1 MIFQITKRMVKF
13 KKGDNDIKRF
23 NKALLKESIRILL
36 FFQKGKSEDE
46 ELFMNYIIDIP
57 FEIKIINIKSEDKNL
72 KFKNYI
78 PDEIK
83 NNEVC

>member
-23 NKALLKESIRILL
+23 NKALLKETIRILL
-36 FFQKGKSEDE
+36 LKKKKKSEDE

-72 KFKNYI
+72 KMKLKI
-78 PDEIK
+78 IR
-83 NNEVC
+83 